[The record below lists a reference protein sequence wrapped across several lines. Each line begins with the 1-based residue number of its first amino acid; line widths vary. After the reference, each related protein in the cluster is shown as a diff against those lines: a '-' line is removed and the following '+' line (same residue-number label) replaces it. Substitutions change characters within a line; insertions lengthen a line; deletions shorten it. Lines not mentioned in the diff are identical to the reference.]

1 MKMEKDLEV
10 NILVVKAMV
19 RSQSLIIK
27 PFAILYI
34 KIITLLNIHTHM
46 YLPKCKEV
54 VKSDLC
60 FP

>member
-34 KIITLLNIHTHM
+34 KIITLLNIHTHVP
-46 YLPKCKEV
+46 PKM
-54 VKSDLC
+54 
-60 FP
+60 

>member
-34 KIITLLNIHTHM
+34 N
-46 YLPKCKEV
+46 
-54 VKSDLC
+54 S
-60 FP
+60 